1 MINMAKVKVISIG
14 YTTAFDECAVKLS
27 VWPQDFESKQKAID
41 WLNEKHGIANHPLVF
56 KINHALHELGCAT
69 VDREHFFILYHD
81 EQKQWIKT
89 LVKELI

>member
-1 MINMAKVKVISIG
+1 MSKVRLISIG
-14 YTTAFDECAVKLS
+14 YTTAFDECIVKLH

-41 WLNEKHGIANHPLVF
+41 WLNDKHGLATHELVRE
-56 KINHALHELGCAT
+56 KNLQLHEFCCTT
-69 VDREHFFILYHD
+69 VGREHYFILYQD